1 VLAGHG
7 PIGGAEFTVVF
18 DATAIMLAVIGC
30 PTKHGLLPPNGGIE
44 LQRRPGQNPHT
55 GQVPKNVSGPTHSPG
70 CATMLKA
77 FSVPI
82 TPQGKSTLAT
92 LPPWH
97 YSGDCIA
104 IEYWADPGATEAL
117 LPPGLTPDKKSGGRA
132 FFWFLDWQ
140 FTGSNDELTDPSR
153 YQYREAFALVEA
165 VFDGLPVNYCPYIFV
180 DNDAALARGWAQGFP
195 KKLASVY
202 QTRSFSA
209 PSPAAAPLTKGSRF
223 GASVAAHGERLATAR
238 IQIEERI
245 DDPSTVFKRP
255 TTMRR
260 YFPQLAAG
268 RQDKPPVDE
277 LTMSLTD
284 NLAIVD
290 VWAGSAE
297 LRIPEVQGEDM
308 HLIAP
313 LRVGRGYRLGMAYS
327 VTDLRILKNY
337 AG

>member
-1 VLAGHG
+1 M
-7 PIGGAEFTVVF
+7 P
-18 DATAIMLAVIGC
+18 
-30 PTKHGLLPPNGGIE
+30 
-44 LQRRPGQNPHT
+44 
-55 GQVPKNVSGPTHSPG
+55 
-70 CATMLKA
+70 KA

-82 TPQGKSTLAT
+82 TPQGKSALAT

-97 YSGDCIA
+97 YSSDCIA
-104 IEYWADPGATEAL
+104 IEYWADPKAIAAL
-117 LPPGLTPDKKSGGRA
+117 LPPGVTVDEKSAGRA

-140 FTGSNDELTDPSR
+140 FTGSNDELTDPAR
-153 YQYREAFALVEA
+153 YQYREAFVLVEA
-165 VFDGLPVNYCPYIFV
+165 IFDGVPVNYCPYIFV
-180 DNDAALARGWAQGFP
+180 DNDAAIARGWAQGFP

-209 PSPAAAPLTKGSRF
+209 PSLAAAPLATGSRF
-223 GASVAAHGERLATAR
+223 GASVSAHGERLATAR
-238 IQIEERI
+238 IQLEEAVA
-245 DDPSTVFKRP
+245 DPTTVFNRP

-268 RQDKPPVDE
+268 LQEKPPVDE

-297 LRIPEVQGEDM
+297 LKIPEVAGEDM

-337 AG
+337 VG